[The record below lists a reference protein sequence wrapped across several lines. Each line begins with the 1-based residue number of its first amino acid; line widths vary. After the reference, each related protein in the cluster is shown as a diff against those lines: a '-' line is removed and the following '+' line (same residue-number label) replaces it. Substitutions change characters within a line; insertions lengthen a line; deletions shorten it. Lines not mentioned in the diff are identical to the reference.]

1 MQKLKKYSRF
11 INSSFLPNIS
21 PPTTLSLTDAQ
32 KLLSKI
38 AILSLTSLLLQSYLT
53 EKALAE
59 SQDHISRKYLQ
70 NPLYRESLA
79 LIEAKDYKSAIKKLS
94 LFLEKHELSH
104 EGHFFRGKS
113 YHELNILDK
122 ASADYTKAIKLNPS
136 YEEAHN
142 NRGLIYGQLRR
153 FDLATKSF
161 TQAIE
166 INPQLKEA
174 YNNRGVARAATGD
187 KNNAIKDFTKSI
199 ELDKNY
205 IEPRLNRS
213 FVLEMQ
219 GKLEKACEDW
229 KIASAMGSRDA
240 QIWHKAQCNK

>member
-1 MQKLKKYSRF
+1 MQKLKKCLKLLNSKF
-11 INSSFLPNIS
+11 IHTISASSTLILS
-21 PPTTLSLTDAQ
+21 GARKTLSEVATLFLT
-32 KLLSKI
+32 I
-38 AILSLTSLLLQSYLT
+38 LLLQTYLT
-53 EKALAE
+53 QKALTE
-59 SQDHISRKYLQ
+59 DQDHISRKYLR

-94 LFLEKHELSH
+94 IFLEKHESSH
-104 EGHFFRGKS
+104 EGYFFRGKS

-136 YEEAHN
+136 YDKAHN

-153 FDLATKSF
+153 FDLATNSF
-161 TQAIE
+161 TKAIE

-187 KNNAIKDFTKSI
+187 KKNAIKDFTKSI
-199 ELDKNY
+199 ELDKSY

-213 FVLEMQ
+213 FVLEME
-219 GKLEKACEDW
+219 GELNKACEDW
-229 KIASAMGSRDA
+229 KIASRMGSRDA
-240 QIWHKAQCNK
+240 QIWLKAQCAK

>member
-1 MQKLKKYSRF
+1 MQKLKKYSRL
-11 INSSFLPNIS
+11 INPSFLHSIPAL
-21 PPTTLSLTDAQ
+21 TTLSLPDAQ
-32 KLLSKI
+32 KTLSRI
-38 AILSLTSLLLQSYLT
+38 ATLSLTTLLLQTYLT
-53 EKALAE
+53 QNSLAE
-59 SQDHISRKYLQ
+59 DQNHISRKYLR

-79 LIEAKDYKSAIKKLS
+79 LIAAKDYKSAIKKLS
-94 LFLEKHELSH
+94 LFLDKHESSH

-122 ASADYTKAIKLNPS
+122 ASDDYTKAIKLNPS
-136 YEEAHN
+136 YDEAHN

-153 FDLATKSF
+153 FDLATNSF
-161 TQAIE
+161 TKAIE

-187 KNNAIKDFTKSI
+187 KKNAIKDFTKSI
-199 ELDKNY
+199 QLDKNY

-219 GKLEKACEDW
+219 GKLKKACEDW
-229 KIASAMGSRDA
+229 KIASSMGSRDA
-240 QIWHKAQCNK
+240 QIWHKAKCNK